1 MHICYVTLSPA
12 FGMHQCTADLANLL
26 VTPDDEDKTE
36 SPVRVTV
43 LTIFGAPLDR
53 YAPQVE
59 ARPIVAMRGTGLQ
72 RTSFDVRSL
81 WRVYR
86 TIIDLKPDVVHLN
99 APHIWNP
106 VLLWLLRRAGIRTIQ
121 TIHDLD
127 PHSGTGYGKL
137 LYVWND
143 LVLRL
148 AGHILVH
155 GQVYRTRLIAR
166 GLAPQRVTC
175 VPLLHL
181 FLSYDQEQRLAVS
194 ERGSAVREKVDLAS
208 GRRFALFFA
217 RIESYKGVD
226 ILIDAMRRVEANSLH
241 SSAGV
246 PDAACPGA
254 VIAGKGDIRPAVKG
268 MLPGC
273 VELRNRLIEDDEA
286 IDLFRRCSLVVL
298 PYVDATQSALIAAAY
313 FFGKP
318 VIVTRAGALPEY
330 VIDGETGWVIDPRDP
345 QALAECLLAAFSDP
359 ARLAEMGQAGR
370 AWYEVQRRIEHST
383 LLTMYRQAA
392 AASGS
397 PRR

>member
-1 MHICYVTLSPA
+1 VHICYVTLSPA

-26 VTPDDEDKTE
+26 VTPDDKNRSE
-36 SPVRVTV
+36 SPIRVTV

-53 YAPQVE
+53 YAPQIEV
-59 ARPIVAMRGTGLQ
+59 RPIVAVRGTGLQ

-86 TIIDLKPDVVHLN
+86 TILELRPDVVHLN

-106 VLLWLLRRAGIRTIQ
+106 ILLWLLRRAGIRTVQ

-127 PHSGTGYGKL
+127 PHSGTGYGRL

-143 LVLRL
+143 LVLRV

-155 GQVYRTRLIAR
+155 GQVYRTRLITR
-166 GLAPQRVTC
+166 GMPPDRVTF

-181 FLSYDQEQRLAVS
+181 FVSYDKEQQLVLMDQ
-194 ERGSAVREKVDLAS
+194 GSSSLDKADPPSCL
-208 GRRFALFFA
+208 RFALFFA
-217 RIESYKGVD
+217 RIEAYKGVD
-226 ILIDAMRRVEANSLH
+226 TLIDAMRQVEVSSRHTSSDVSNS
-241 SSAGV
+241 ST
-246 PDAACPGA
+246 PGA
-254 VIAGKGDIRPAVKG
+254 VIAGKGDIRPFAG
-268 MLPGC
+268 GALPGN

-286 IDLFRRCSLVVL
+286 VELFGRCSLVVL

-330 VIDGETGWVIDPRDP
+330 VIDGETGWVIEPRNP
-345 QALAECLLAAFSDP
+345 QALADCLMNAFSSP
-359 ARLAEMGQAGR
+359 ARLAAMGEAGR
-370 AWYEVQRRIEHST
+370 AWYRTQRRIERST
-383 LLTMYRQAA
+383 LLAMYRTLA
-392 AASGS
+392 GET
-397 PRR
+397 

>member
-26 VTPDDEDKTE
+26 VTPDDQNKTE
-36 SPVRVTV
+36 SPTRVTV

-53 YAPQVE
+53 YAPQIEV
-59 ARPIVAMRGTGLQ
+59 RPIVAMRGTGLQ
-72 RTSFDVRSL
+72 RTSFDVRSV

-86 TIIDLKPDVVHLN
+86 TVIELRPDVVHLN

-106 VLLWLLRRAGIRTIQ
+106 VLLWLLRRAGICTVQ

-127 PHSGTGYGKL
+127 PHSGTGYGRL

-148 AGHILVH
+148 ADHILVH

-166 GLAPQRVTC
+166 GLSPERVTF

-181 FLSYDQEQRLAVS
+181 FVSYDKEQRLALK
-194 ERGSAVREKVDLAS
+194 EQGSALRHTADLA
-208 GRRFALFFA
+208 GCRRFALFFA
-217 RIESYKGVD
+217 RIEAYKGVD
-226 ILIDAMRRVEANSLH
+226 ILIDAMRRVEVSSHH
-241 SSAGV
+241 SSSGA
-246 PDAACPGA
+246 PDSASPGA
-254 VIAGKGDIRPAVKG
+254 VIAGKGDIRPFAG
-268 MLPGC
+268 GTLPGN
-273 VELRNRLIEDDEA
+273 VELRSGLIEDDEA
-286 IDLFRRCSLVVL
+286 IDLFGRCSLVVL

-330 VIDGETGWVIDPRDP
+330 VVNGETGWVIEPRNP
-345 QALAECLLAAFSDP
+345 QALAECLLNAFSDP
-359 ARLAEMGQAGR
+359 ARLAEMGEAGR
-370 AWYEVQRRIEHST
+370 AWYRAQRRIEHST
-383 LLTMYRQAA
+383 LLAMYHTMV
-392 AASGS
+392 GET
-397 PRR
+397 